1 MKKHLLSVIIL
12 PFLFLRAAAAAQ
24 AGGQKRDPLAGS
36 GPFADPVFQDFL
48 ETSDDG
54 YLNAKNTMLVRTD
67 FGDMRD
73 SVASPRSSLRDARPS
88 AALSAAPAPKAA
100 PRYPAGHYKVTFAGE
115 AGPLGSYVMPV
126 GSAPSVYPREYALL
140 GVSVA
145 GGAYDALLPAL
156 ERAGLRFAGEKDT
169 YSSGRK
175 RTVVLGWAPY
185 SAIPAVSRVR
195 GVSGVA
201 VENSRSGMQLRARVR
216 FTLKVP
222 FQNGPDTFVPGF
234 LKGLSKSSG
243 FVAESWTRLPVDGGD
258 SRFSVFD
265 VTGTMPVNMLSGL
278 SASPFVASVEL
289 KDSSL

>member
-1 MKKHLLSVIIL
+1 MKKYLLGAIIL
-12 PFLFLRAAAAAQ
+12 SFSWAAAAAQ
-24 AGGQKRDPLAGS
+24 TAGARKDPLAGS

-48 ETSDDG
+48 ETSDGG

-67 FGDMRD
+67 FGDLRD
-73 SVASPRSSLRDARPS
+73 SVASPRASLRDVRPPPAS
-88 AALSAAPAPKAA
+88 AGGSAPKDAPA
-100 PRYPAGHYKVTFAGE
+100 YPAGHYKVTFAGE

-126 GSAPSVYPREYALL
+126 GSPAAVYPREYVLL

-145 GGAYDALLPAL
+145 GGDYDALLPAL
-156 ERAGLRFAGEKDT
+156 ERAGLRFAGEKDS

-195 GVSGVA
+195 GVAGVS
-201 VENSRSGMQLRARVR
+201 VENRRSGMQLRARVR

-222 FQNGPDTFVPGF
+222 FQNGPDTFVPRF
-234 LKGLSKSSG
+234 LKRLSKSGG
-243 FVAESWTRLPVDGGD
+243 FVAESWTRLPVEGGD

-265 VTGTMPVNMLSGL
+265 VTGTMPVDMVSDL